1 MQNPV
6 NQTNIE
12 IRTDLL
18 PGDLG
23 YVACLHGKIYNKECG
38 YGRGFESYVLEGLA
52 VFLREYDSSKDRVW
66 ICEDGNKMVGF
77 LSGVYRDHA
86 VQLRYFI
93 LLPEYRGLGLGK
105 KLMQSFIAYMKEIKC
120 PGAYL
125 WTTKEQET
133 AIALYKRFGFR
144 LSEEVP
150 SESFGKSLVEQ
161 RYDMEL

>member
-1 MQNPV
+1 MRNTV
-6 NQTNIE
+6 NSGNIK
-12 IRTDLL
+12 IRTGLR

-23 YVACLHGKIYNKECG
+23 YIAYLHGKIYDEECG

-52 VFLREYDSSKDRVW
+52 VFLREYDPSKDRVW
-66 ICEDGNKMVGF
+66 ICEDGNKIVGF

-93 LLPEYRGLGLGK
+93 LSPEYRGHGLGK
-105 KLMQSFIAYMKEIKC
+105 KLMQSFMAYMKEIKC
-120 PGAYL
+120 PRAYL
-125 WTTKEQET
+125 WTTREQET
-133 AIALYKRFGFR
+133 AIALYERFGFR

-150 SESFGKSLVEQ
+150 SESFDKPLVEQ